1 MVYSQI
7 NFSLEN
13 IMNKKQIRTIFL
25 FPVETRKAIEINED
39 NERTYCKMV
48 VQKISKSL
56 EDDECGNASNPGR
69 MRWNSI
75 RRVCHCLPG
84 FKKFYS
90 ITK

>member
-1 MVYSQI
+1 MFRLILILNALFIFFYLNVMIYSQI

-69 MRWNSI
+69 MR
-75 RRVCHCLPG
+75 
-84 FKKFYS
+84 
-90 ITK
+90 